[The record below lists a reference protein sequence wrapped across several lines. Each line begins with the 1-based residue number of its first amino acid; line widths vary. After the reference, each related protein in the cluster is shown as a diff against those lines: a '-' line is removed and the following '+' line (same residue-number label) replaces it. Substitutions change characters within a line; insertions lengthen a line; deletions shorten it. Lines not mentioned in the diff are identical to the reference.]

1 MDMVNSLAVAGEK
14 IKAAATGAT
23 EHSFFRS
30 AKAADISPPPAAKA
44 PAAASEMEEAQRAMA
59 QLEKT
64 ISEMK
69 RPSGIKVA
77 ISLQAEPGIV
87 FSSYIFIPS
96 QDPKHPGKIHF
107 STTSSRGVNGSR
119 YSPLK
124 EDRTRHASLR
134 EDPPQVVPP
143 LRCNRGLSF
152 SSAHTGSVREAKSKL
167 EQKRRTSEAAVV
179 APLVQG
185 PMRQKSTTPFRN
197 AR

>member
-1 MDMVNSLAVAGEK
+1 MVNSLAVAGEK

-30 AKAADISPPPAAKA
+30 AKVDVAPPAAKA
-44 PAAASEMEEAQRAMA
+44 PPAASEMEEAQRAMA

-77 ISLQAEPGIV
+77 ILLQSESCLQLTG
-87 FSSYIFIPS
+87 FFPS
-96 QDPKHPGKIHF
+96 QDPKHPGKMNY
-107 STTSSRGVNGSR
+107 STASSRGVNSSR

-124 EDRTRHASLR
+124 DDRTRHASLR

>member
-77 ISLQAEPGIV
+77 ISLQREPG
-87 FSSYIFIPS
+87 
-96 QDPKHPGKIHF
+96 
-107 STTSSRGVNGSR
+107 
-119 YSPLK
+119 
-124 EDRTRHASLR
+124 
-134 EDPPQVVPP
+134 
-143 LRCNRGLSF
+143 
-152 SSAHTGSVREAKSKL
+152 
-167 EQKRRTSEAAVV
+167 
-179 APLVQG
+179 
-185 PMRQKSTTPFRN
+185 
-197 AR
+197 

>member
-1 MDMVNSLAVAGEK
+1 M
-14 IKAAATGAT
+14 
-23 EHSFFRS
+23 F
-30 AKAADISPPPAAKA
+30 P
-44 PAAASEMEEAQRAMA
+44 
-59 QLEKT
+59 
-64 ISEMK
+64 
-69 RPSGIKVA
+69 
-77 ISLQAEPGIV
+77 
-87 FSSYIFIPS
+87 SYIISPS